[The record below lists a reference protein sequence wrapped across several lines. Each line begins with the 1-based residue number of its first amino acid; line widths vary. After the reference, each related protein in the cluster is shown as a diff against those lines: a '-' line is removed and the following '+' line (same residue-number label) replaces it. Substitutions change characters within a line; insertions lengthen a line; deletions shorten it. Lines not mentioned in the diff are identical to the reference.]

1 MNTQILEALLFEH
14 RGSPDYLLEAYK
26 RGCLDERAAAKGRGG
41 NEVQRL
47 TAILRRQEICPE
59 CGETTFD
66 GDCKCPNDNHEAEE
80 PKEKR

>member
-14 RGSPDYLLEAYK
+14 RGSPDYILEAYK
-26 RGCLDERAAAKGRGG
+26 RGCRDERESAKRRNE

-47 TAILRRQEICPE
+47 TAMLRRNEICPA

-66 GDCKCPNDNHEAEE
+66 GECKCPNAESE
-80 PKEKR
+80 VS

>member
-14 RGSPDYLLEAYK
+14 RGSPDYILEAYK
-26 RGCLDERAAAKGRGG
+26 RGCRDERESAKIRNG

-47 TAILRRQEICPE
+47 TAILWRNEICTA

-66 GDCKCPNDNHEAEE
+66 GECTCPNGD
-80 PKEKR
+80 